1 MGYTVYWNQSS
12 YNKLKQQFLD
22 DVKTACEKY
31 VAETGD
37 KLDMIIDTD
46 VVKVNSHNEGC
57 EDCLITN
64 SGAMSQFCKTNRQPY
79 TLIVKAILLIAKKY
93 DYVYNLSCDDSDN
106 DGDKYWDSAK
116 EFVKNLNLLVFN

>member
-46 VVKVNSHNEGC
+46 VVKVNSHNKGC

-106 DGDKYWDSAK
+106 DGDKYCDSAK

>member
-37 KLDMIIDTD
+37 ELDVIADQDM
-46 VVKVNSHNEGC
+46 VKVNSHTIMVVKIV
-57 EDCLITN
+57 LLL
-64 SGAMSQFCKTNRQPY
+64 
-79 TLIVKAILLIAKKY
+79 TL
-93 DYVYNLSCDDSDN
+93 
-106 DGDKYWDSAK
+106 
-116 EFVKNLNLLVFN
+116 EQ

>member
-1 MGYTVYWNQSS
+1 MGYTINWNQSS

-37 KLDMIIDTD
+37 KLNVIIDTD

-79 TLIVKAILLIAKKY
+79 TLIVKTILLIAKKY
-93 DYVYNLSCDDSDN
+93 DYVYNLSCDDSYSDN
-106 DGDKYWDSAK
+106 DKCWDNAK